1 MKVLGEKQEG
11 GGGIWILVMVVM
23 AMGMG
28 FGLGRITASKES
40 GTKGKAQAVKDVS
53 DSDQA
58 ETDRRLRE
66 SGGGWE
72 IGELAAAAA
81 AGNPRDRD
89 RALQESLSKSTLSDI
104 KKALAWA
111 ESLPDGPMKRAALAK
126 ILERWGQ
133 LDGPG
138 AVAYASQ
145 VYAETGSA
153 SLLREA
159 LQGWA
164 TKNPQA
170 AIDQISALGL
180 SDSLQRDFR
189 RDLLEQWADQN
200 PMGATGYALAN
211 RNPDSWR
218 GAVGTVAEQWSKQ
231 DPKSAANWV
240 ASLESG
246 KDKSNALQTV
256 ISNWMKE
263 DLSGAASYVSS
274 QPSGESRDTM
284 AGTLARY
291 IGREDPSSGLKWAA
305 MVADPNLQQRAV
317 VGALSDLYRKDAS
330 QAQKV
335 LQSSGIGTEV
345 QQSAWSR
352 MTNRGSRR

>member
-1 MKVLGEKQEG
+1 MKSPISGVRNVAPMVGIVGISLVLGF
-11 GGGIWILVMVVM
+11 
-23 AMGMG
+23 A
-28 FGLGRITASKES
+28 LGRVTFSTNRDLAESKNKRGTSSEVGVGRADWKGTGSSEDLSVGAFAS
-40 GTKGKAQAVKDVS
+40 
-53 DSDQA
+53 
-58 ETDRRLRE
+58 
-66 SGGGWE
+66 
-72 IGELAAAAA
+72 AASI
-81 AGNPRDRD
+81 GNPRDRD
-89 RALQESLSKSTLSDI
+89 RALQESLSKATLTDI

-133 LDGPG
+133 LDGQG

-170 AIDQISALGL
+170 AIEQTSTLGL

-200 PMGATGYALAN
+200 PAGATGYALAN

-274 QPSGESRDTM
+274 QPSGESRDTL

-317 VGALSDLYRKDAS
+317 IGALSDLYRKDAS

>member
-1 MKVLGEKQEG
+1 MKSPISGAGKVAPMVWIVGFSLVLGF
-11 GGGIWILVMVVM
+11 
-23 AMGMG
+23 A
-28 FGLGRITASKES
+28 LGRVTLSPNRDLEEGPNQKGTTSEAGEDRADWNGAGSSDDLSMGTFAS
-40 GTKGKAQAVKDVS
+40 
-53 DSDQA
+53 
-58 ETDRRLRE
+58 
-66 SGGGWE
+66 
-72 IGELAAAAA
+72 AAAI
-81 AGNPRDRD
+81 GNPRDRD
-89 RALQESLSKSTLSDI
+89 RALQDSLSKATLTDI
-104 KKALAWA
+104 KKALGWA
-111 ESLPDGPMKRAALAK
+111 ESLPDGPMKRAALAR

-133 LDGPG
+133 LDGPA

-145 VYAETGSA
+145 VYVETGSA

-200 PMGATGYALAN
+200 PTGATGYALAN

-218 GAVGTVAEQWSKQ
+218 GSVGTVAEQWSKQ

-291 IGREDPSSGLKWAA
+291 IGREDPSSALKWAA

-317 VGALSDLYRKDAS
+317 IGALSDLYRKDAS

-335 LQSSGIGTEV
+335 LQSSGIGAEV

-352 MTNRGSRR
+352 MTNRGSFR

>member
-1 MKVLGEKQEG
+1 MKSPINGAGKTAPMVGIVGVSLVLGF
-11 GGGIWILVMVVM
+11 
-23 AMGMG
+23 A
-28 FGLGRITASKES
+28 LGRVTLSPNRDLAEVTIQKGATSEAVEDRADWKGAGSSEDLSVGAFAS
-40 GTKGKAQAVKDVS
+40 V
-53 DSDQA
+53 
-58 ETDRRLRE
+58 
-66 SGGGWE
+66 
-72 IGELAAAAA
+72 AAI
-81 AGNPRDRD
+81 GNPRDRD

-104 KKALAWA
+104 KKALSWA
-111 ESLPDGPMKRAALAK
+111 ESLPDGSMKRAALAK

-170 AIDQISALGL
+170 AIEQISALGL
-180 SDSLQRDFR
+180 SDGLQRDFR
-189 RDLLEQWADQN
+189 RDLLEQWTDQN
-200 PMGATGYALAN
+200 PAGATGYALAN

-218 GAVGTVAEQWSKQ
+218 GGVGTVAEQWSKQ

-240 ASLESG
+240 ASLDSG

-263 DLSGAASYVSS
+263 DLNGAAFYVSS
-274 QPSGESRDTM
+274 QSSGETRDTM

-317 VGALSDLYRKDAS
+317 IGALSDLYRKDAS
-330 QAQKV
+330 QAQRV
-335 LQSSGIGTEV
+335 LQSSGIGAEV

>member
-1 MKVLGEKQEG
+1 MKSPISGVRNVAPMVGIVGISLVLGF
-11 GGGIWILVMVVM
+11 
-23 AMGMG
+23 A
-28 FGLGRITASKES
+28 LGRVTLSPNKDLAESKNKR
-40 GTKGKAQAVKDVS
+40 GTS
-53 DSDQA
+53 S
-58 ETDRRLRE
+58 
-66 SGGGWE
+66 E
-72 IGELAAAAA
+72 IGVGRADWKGTGSSEDLSVGAFASAAAI
-81 AGNPRDRD
+81 GNPRDRD
-89 RALQESLSKSTLSDI
+89 RALQESLSKATLSDI
-104 KKALAWA
+104 KKALNWA
-111 ESLPDGPMKRAALAK
+111 DSLPDGPMKRAALSK

-180 SDSLQRDFR
+180 SDGLQRDFR

-200 PMGATGYALAN
+200 PTGATGYALAN

-240 ASLESG
+240 VSLESG

-317 VGALSDLYRKDAS
+317 IGALSDLYRKDAS

>member
-1 MKVLGEKQEG
+1 MKSPISGAGKVAPMVWIVGVSLVLGF
-11 GGGIWILVMVVM
+11 
-23 AMGMG
+23 A
-28 FGLGRITASKES
+28 LGRVTLSPNRDLEEGTNQKGTTSEAGEDRADWNGAGSSDDLSMGTFAS
-40 GTKGKAQAVKDVS
+40 
-53 DSDQA
+53 
-58 ETDRRLRE
+58 
-66 SGGGWE
+66 
-72 IGELAAAAA
+72 AAAI
-81 AGNPRDRD
+81 GNPRDRD
-89 RALQESLSKSTLSDI
+89 RALQDSLSKATLTDI
-104 KKALAWA
+104 KKALSWA
-111 ESLPDGPMKRAALAK
+111 ESLPDGPMKRAALAR

-133 LDGPG
+133 LDGPA

-145 VYAETGSA
+145 VYVETGSA

-200 PMGATGYALAN
+200 PTGATGYALAN

-218 GAVGTVAEQWSKQ
+218 GSVGTVAEQWSKQ

-263 DLSGAASYVSS
+263 DLSGAASYVSA

-317 VGALSDLYRKDAS
+317 IGALSDLYRKDAS

>member
-1 MKVLGEKQEG
+1 
-11 GGGIWILVMVVM
+11 
-23 AMGMG
+23 
-28 FGLGRITASKES
+28 
-40 GTKGKAQAVKDVS
+40 
-53 DSDQA
+53 
-58 ETDRRLRE
+58 
-66 SGGGWE
+66 
-72 IGELAAAAA
+72 
-81 AGNPRDRD
+81 
-89 RALQESLSKSTLSDI
+89 
-104 KKALAWA
+104 
-111 ESLPDGPMKRAALAK
+111 MKRAALAK

-170 AIDQISALGL
+170 AIEQTSALGL

-200 PMGATGYALAN
+200 PAGATGYALAN

-218 GAVGTVAEQWSKQ
+218 GAVGTVAEQWS
-231 DPKSAANWV
+231 
-240 ASLESG
+240 
-246 KDKSNALQTV
+246 
-256 ISNWMKE
+256 KE

-317 VGALSDLYRKDAS
+317 IGALSDLYRKDAS
-330 QAQKV
+330 QAQMV
-335 LQSSGIGTEV
+335 LQSSGIGTAV
-345 QQSAWSR
+345 QQSAWNR

>member
-1 MKVLGEKQEG
+1 LAEATNQKGATSESVEDRVDWKGAGSNEDLSVG
-11 GGGIWILVMVVM
+11 
-23 AMGMG
+23 A
-28 FGLGRITASKES
+28 FAS
-40 GTKGKAQAVKDVS
+40 
-53 DSDQA
+53 
-58 ETDRRLRE
+58 
-66 SGGGWE
+66 
-72 IGELAAAAA
+72 AAAI
-81 AGNPRDRD
+81 GNPRDRD

-104 KKALAWA
+104 KKALSWA
-111 ESLPDGPMKRAALAK
+111 ESLPDGPMKRSVLAK
-126 ILERWGQ
+126 ILERWGH

-170 AIDQISALGL
+170 AIEQISVLGL
-180 SDSLQRDFR
+180 SDGLQRDFR
-189 RDLLEQWADQN
+189 RDLLEQWVDQN
-200 PMGATGYALAN
+200 TAGATGYALAN

-263 DLSGAASYVSS
+263 DLSGAASYVSA
-274 QPSGESRDTM
+274 QPSGETRDTM

-305 MVADPNLQQRAV
+305 MVADPNLQQRAII
-317 VGALSDLYRKDAS
+317 GALSDLYRKDAS
-330 QAQKV
+330 QAQIL
-335 LQSSGIGTEV
+335 LQSSGLGTEV

>member
-1 MKVLGEKQEG
+1 MKSPISGVGKTAPMVGIVGISLILGF
-11 GGGIWILVMVVM
+11 
-23 AMGMG
+23 A
-28 FGLGRITASKES
+28 LGRVTLSPNR
-40 GTKGKAQAVKDVS
+40 DL
-53 DSDQA
+53 A
-58 ETDRRLRE
+58 ETTNQKGATSEAVEDRVDWKGAGSNEDL
-66 SGGGWE
+66 SVGAFAS
-72 IGELAAAAA
+72 AAAI
-81 AGNPRDRD
+81 GNPRDRD

-104 KKALAWA
+104 KKALSWA
-111 ESLPDGPMKRAALAK
+111 ESLPDGPMKRSALAK
-126 ILERWGQ
+126 ILERWGH

-170 AIDQISALGL
+170 AIEQISVLGL
-180 SDSLQRDFR
+180 SDGLQRDFR
-189 RDLLEQWADQN
+189 RDLLEQWVDQN
-200 PMGATGYALAN
+200 TAGATGYALAN

-218 GAVGTVAEQWSKQ
+218 GAVVTVAEQWSKQ

-240 ASLESG
+240 VSLESG

-305 MVADPNLQQRAV
+305 MVVDPNLQQRAII
-317 VGALSDLYRKDAS
+317 GALSDLYRKDAS
-330 QAQKV
+330 QAQIL

>member
-1 MKVLGEKQEG
+1 MKSPIRGAGKVAPMVWIVGVSLVLGF
-11 GGGIWILVMVVM
+11 
-23 AMGMG
+23 A
-28 FGLGRITASKES
+28 LGRVTLSPIRDLAEEANQKGTTSEAGEGRADWKGAGSSEDLSVGAFAS
-40 GTKGKAQAVKDVS
+40 
-53 DSDQA
+53 
-58 ETDRRLRE
+58 
-66 SGGGWE
+66 
-72 IGELAAAAA
+72 AAAI
-81 AGNPRDRD
+81 GNPRDRD
-89 RALQESLSKSTLSDI
+89 RALQESLSKANLTDI

-170 AIDQISALGL
+170 AIDQTSALGL

-200 PMGATGYALAN
+200 PTGATAYALAN
-211 RNPDSWR
+211 RNPDKGW
-218 GAVGTVAEQWSKQ
+218 GAVGTVAEQWSQQ

-246 KDKSNALQTV
+246 RDKSNALKTV

-284 AGTLARY
+284 AGSLARY

-305 MVADPNLQQRAV
+305 MVADPNLQQSAV
-317 VGALSDLYRKDAS
+317 IGALSDLYRKDAS

-335 LQSSGIGTEV
+335 LQGSGIGTEV

>member
-1 MKVLGEKQEG
+1 MVWIVGVSLVLGF
-11 GGGIWILVMVVM
+11 
-23 AMGMG
+23 A
-28 FGLGRITASKES
+28 LGRVTLSPNRDLEEGTNQKGTTSEAGEDRADWNGAGSSDDLSMGAFAS
-40 GTKGKAQAVKDVS
+40 
-53 DSDQA
+53 
-58 ETDRRLRE
+58 
-66 SGGGWE
+66 
-72 IGELAAAAA
+72 AAAI
-81 AGNPRDRD
+81 GNPRDRD
-89 RALQESLSKSTLSDI
+89 RALQDSLSKATLTDI
-104 KKALAWA
+104 KKALSWA
-111 ESLPDGPMKRAALAK
+111 ESLPDGPMKRAALAR

-133 LDGPG
+133 LDGPA

-145 VYAETGSA
+145 VYVETGSA

-200 PMGATGYALAN
+200 PTGATGYALAN

-218 GAVGTVAEQWSKQ
+218 GSVGTVADQWSKQ

-305 MVADPNLQQRAV
+305 LVADPSLQQRAV
-317 VGALSDLYRKDAS
+317 IGALSDLYRKDAS

>member
-1 MKVLGEKQEG
+1 MKSPISGAGKVAPLVWIVGVSLVLGFALGRVTLSPNRDLGEGSNQKGNTSEAGEGRADWKG
-11 GGGIWILVMVVM
+11 GGSSEDLSVG
-23 AMGMG
+23 A
-28 FGLGRITASKES
+28 FAS
-40 GTKGKAQAVKDVS
+40 
-53 DSDQA
+53 
-58 ETDRRLRE
+58 
-66 SGGGWE
+66 
-72 IGELAAAAA
+72 AASI
-81 AGNPRDRD
+81 GNPRDRD
-89 RALQESLSKSTLSDI
+89 RALQESLSKATLTDI

-111 ESLPDGPMKRAALAK
+111 ESLPDGPMKRSALAK

-153 SLLREA
+153 TLLREA

-164 TKNPQA
+164 TRNPQA
-170 AIDQISALGL
+170 AIGQISALGL
-180 SDSLQRDFR
+180 SDSLQSDFR
-189 RDLLEQWADQN
+189 WDLLGQWADQN
-200 PMGATGYALAN
+200 PAGATGYALAN

-218 GAVGTVAEQWSKQ
+218 GTVGTVADQWSKQ

-317 VGALSDLYRKDAS
+317 IGALSDLYRKDAS